1 MNRYSKMRIRGYS
14 TVAAVGLLIFS
25 SFAYAGECE
34 PLEIVESVDTLL
46 FFELDKPNEQK
57 PISKALFPRKICGL
71 DEASKGR
78 YLVCLNKRQV
88 LVLHAQF
95 KLRNLPFVP
104 PAGPENPSNRGHA
117 GTFATLNQSEELAS
131 APRGP
136 YMASAR
142 RARVASRETSSVAD
156 ACNCKNALPKD
167 CE

>member
-1 MNRYSKMRIRGYS
+1 MRGCIEFDCCRS
-14 TVAAVGLLIFS
+14 WTVDFFKIL
-25 SFAYAGECE
+25 AYAGECE

-57 PISKALFPRKICGL
+57 PISKALFPRKICRL

-104 PAGPENPSNRGHA
+104 PAGPERDHA
-117 GTFATLNQSEELAS
+117 GTFATLNQSEGAS
-131 APRGP
+131 K
-136 YMASAR
+136 SA
-142 RARVASRETSSVAD
+142 
-156 ACNCKNALPKD
+156 
-167 CE
+167 